1 MVDNFYTACVFP
13 CLTCLVNLTQKRQVD
28 IDSSCSAVHHV
39 VRSIMSCGPSCRAVH
54 HVVRSIT
61 SCGPSRRAVHH
72 VVRAVTWWGHHV
84 VRSSRAANASAA
96 RRQVCVECADRVS
109 RKEAKAQRARGI
121 GTDITC
127 GGACCGA
134 LRCSAVLPG
143 REHERSEASGARGM
157 RGQSLTQRRK
167 GAKSWRDRY

>member
-1 MVDNFYTACVFP
+1 
-13 CLTCLVNLTQKRQVD
+13 
-28 IDSSCSAVHHV
+28 
-39 VRSIMSCGPSCRAVH
+39 MSCGPSCRAVH

-84 VRSSRAANASAA
+84 VRSSRAANTSAA

-109 RKEAKAQRARGI
+109 RKEAKAQRVRGI
-121 GTDITC
+121 GTDLLC

-167 GAKSWRDRY
+167 SQRVRGIDTDITCGGPHGFFPIIDRKAIESKRVPLSV